1 LIVLCAGGTG
11 GHIFPAESLAEVL
24 KSRGHSLAL
33 ITDSRAMNF
42 VNYEYFDKI
51 LVLNVNRANP
61 LIYLLS
67 LAKGILK
74 AAFFIIRNRV
84 KLAVGFGG
92 YPSLPGML
100 AAQILFKKTILHEQN
115 AVLGRANKL
124 LSCLSKTIVTSFANT
139 KGALKNAIYIGN
151 PVRNLVHKAM
161 QTPKPSNDKLNLI
174 IIGGSQGAR
183 LFSDVIPKAIA
194 KLSKNLQA
202 KLHITQQCRLEDIET
217 VREFY
222 TNLGISFHVETF
234 FSDLPLMMKMADLA
248 ICRSG
253 ASTIAEL
260 TCLGL
265 PAIFVP
271 LAISKDNDQ
280 GENAKCIVA
289 NGGGVVMLEKEFTP
303 DALAVK
309 LNNLMFDA
317 VTLTNMVQSIS
328 ALGKPDAAVKIADL
342 VEGFLRCN

>member
-1 LIVLCAGGTG
+1 MIVLCAGGTG

-24 KSRGHSLAL
+24 KNRGHSLAL

-51 LVLNVNRANP
+51 LVLNVSRANS
-61 LIYLLS
+61 LIYLVS
-67 LAKGILK
+67 LTKGILK

-100 AAQILFKKTILHEQN
+100 AAQILCKKTILHEQN

-124 LSCLSKTIVTSFANT
+124 LSCLSKTIITSFANT
-139 KGALKNAIYIGN
+139 KGVSKKVVYIGN

-161 QTPKPSNDKLNLI
+161 RAPKENNDKVNLI
-174 IIGGSQGAR
+174 VIGGSQGAR
-183 LFSDVIPKAIA
+183 LFSNVIPEAVA
-194 KLSKNLQA
+194 KLSKSLQG
-202 KLHITQQCRLEDIET
+202 KLHITQQCRLEDIER

-222 TNLGISFHVETF
+222 TDLKISFHVETF
-234 FSDLPLMMKMADLA
+234 FSDLPMMMKMADLA
-248 ICRSG
+248 ICRAG

-265 PAIFVP
+265 PAILVP

-303 DALAVK
+303 DALAEK
-309 LNNLMFDA
+309 LNNLMVDEI
-317 VTLTNMVQSIS
+317 TLANMAQSIS
-328 ALGKPDAAVKIADL
+328 ALGKPYAAVKIADL
-342 VEGFLRCN
+342 VEQVLVKC